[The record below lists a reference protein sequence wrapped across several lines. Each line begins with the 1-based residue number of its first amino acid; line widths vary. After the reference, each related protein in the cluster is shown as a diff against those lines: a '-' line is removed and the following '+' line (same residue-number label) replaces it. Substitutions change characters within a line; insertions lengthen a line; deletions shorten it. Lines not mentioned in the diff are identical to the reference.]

1 MRGGTSQPSNE
12 VTVVVSGSTA
22 PGTPTLNPAVVSS
35 HTVSLSWVPGAGA
48 PTSYLLTAASAP
60 GGSAIATV
68 PLTGTS
74 ATFTNV
80 PSGTYYLRL
89 AAINAAGTSPASNEI
104 TVVVP

>member
-1 MRGGTSQPSNE
+1 
-12 VTVVVSGSTA
+12 VTVVVSGSSL

-35 HTVSLSWVPGAGA
+35 NTVSLSWVPGAGGA
-48 PTSYLLTAASAP
+48 PTSYLLTAAAAP
-60 GGSAIATV
+60 GDSAIATV
-68 PLTGTS
+68 TLTGTS

-89 AAINAAGTSPASNEI
+89 AAINAVGSSPASNEI